1 MTDRM
6 LNERLDALICE
17 ADSAKFSAFAEALT
31 CKDFRRACVILSDYT
46 LPSITDENVF
56 WHAFVFLCRCN
67 AKAFLVTCLK
77 AVRRLYLNGKLTFHS
92 DILAEYAAEVARNDL
107 NIDRQKFLTF
117 VLPFIRTGKEI
128 NYLWRIFSL
137 DDTKTRIHYLIQ
149 SNTPAV
155 YYCIFREAGKMVGE
169 SAYLE
174 KLCAALIRKNDALAF
189 NLVSI
194 MQSYYGIASHDW
206 KFSLTI
212 KPYQLAYI
220 DKSEA
225 NFRKVLTSV

>member
-92 DILAEYAAEVARNDL
+92 DILAEYAAERDGMLVAFWDGKSRG
-107 NIDRQKFLTF
+107 TASM
-117 VLPFIRTGKEI
+117 IRIAEKAGLQI
-128 NYLWRIFSL
+128 
-137 DDTKTRIHYLIQ
+137 KTITY
-149 SNTPAV
+149 
-155 YYCIFREAGKMVGE
+155 
-169 SAYLE
+169 
-174 KLCAALIRKNDALAF
+174 
-189 NLVSI
+189 
-194 MQSYYGIASHDW
+194 
-206 KFSLTI
+206 
-212 KPYQLAYI
+212 
-220 DKSEA
+220 
-225 NFRKVLTSV
+225 